1 MSKNEMI
8 PATNYTALK
17 DFNLAGAM
25 ASEMNGMDVS
35 FDRVTIPAAGGT
47 TFELPGELPGET
59 DAAKEFTGVI
69 LYHHPLF
76 AYYRER
82 FTGGNNA
89 PDCGSYDGVTGA
101 GNPGGVCAQ
110 CPLNQFG
117 SGENGGKA
125 CKNKRRI
132 YILREGELIPI
143 LLTLPTGSMK
153 EFAVYVKRLLANR
166 CAGQDGSERTEP
178 HAAVIPAE
186 RGYLQ
191 FCDRDTAAHGMRSS
205 WSDRPSGRR
214 RPGIRRNGKPYVRA
228 HEALQG
234 RHCEKEGLR
243 RLRGRLQGLC
253 LDKRRCRRAGIYR
266 HKQDLFQQVR
276 RAWLPGQECQ
286 RDVQLRQEQG
296 LRLGRYFH
304 APGDSRH
311 RAAL

>member
-1 MSKNEMI
+1 MCSNNLKLPIRAAPYRHQREAAAFALDKLVNGGGAALLMEMGTGKTLTTI
-8 PATNYTALK
+8 AIVGRLWQEK
-17 DFNLAGAM
+17 RVQRLL
-25 ASEMNGMDVS
+25 VS

-89 PDCGSYDGVTGA
+89 PDCGSYDGVTGV

-132 YILREGELIPI
+132 FILREGELIPI

-153 EFAVYVKRLLANR
+153 EFAVYVKRLLAKGKKSSSVVTRFSLQKVQNSGGI
-166 CAGQDGSERTEP
+166 AYSQ
-178 HAAVIPAE
+178 AKFAVDRVLTDEEQRYISAMAE
-186 RGYLQ
+186 
-191 FCDRDTAAHGMRSS
+191 
-205 WSDRPSGRR
+205 
-214 RPGIRRNGKPYVRA
+214 
-228 HEALQG
+228 
-234 RHCEKEGLR
+234 
-243 RLRGRLQGLC
+243 
-253 LDKRRCRRAGIYR
+253 
-266 HKQDLFQQVR
+266 QVNAFASR
-276 RAWLPGQECQ
+276 VAY
-286 RDVQLRQEQG
+286 DD
-296 LRLGRYFH
+296 
-304 APGDSRH
+304 APGEVIDPETGEVMQP
-311 RAAL
+311 LN